1 MNYTY
6 NRTAGIPFSLHD
18 SRVKKIRYEDGRLTL
33 ETDNIFR
40 YTEEKE
46 EIFRG
51 DIVFEGCDIEEC
63 SVLLFDRTV
72 YRGDFKGKAIG
83 MEEYMKEFC
92 GSEFEII
99 TEGYCGYSTTY
110 IGYLW
115 DGDNEPVSAVMN
127 IFNMGDM
134 IYRMEEY

>member
-6 NRTAGIPFSLHD
+6 NRTSGTPFSLHD
-18 SRVKKIRYEDGRLTL
+18 SRVKKIRYGEGRLTL

-72 YRGDFKGKAIG
+72 YRGDFKGEAIS
-83 MEEYMKEFC
+83 MEEYMKKFRD
-92 GSEFEII
+92 GEFEII

-115 DGDNEPVSAVMN
+115 NGDNEPVSAVMN

-134 IYRMEEY
+134 IYRIEEY